1 MRKCFLL
8 VLVIASN
15 CLIAQEKGME
25 KELPLLKGNITI
37 GGGLAFDYDKE
48 DIYSSSE
55 YYSGSKSEV
64 LMFLLNPQ
72 MGYFAADRLELGVGL
87 PVQYMRALPRGY
99 FDGYSQYLI
108 GVSPYVKYYFKN
120 NLFVQLS
127 AGGQIGKYKFD
138 DEKLKVTS
146 FNITPS
152 IGYAFF
158 LNSKIAIEPAVFVNF
173 SKLTEKYDEDDSDS
187 VGYGSYGYGSSYSL
201 KNDDKI
207 YTENSGVMFSI
218 GFHLFL

>member
-1 MRKCFLL
+1 MRKYFLL

-15 CLIAQEKGME
+15 CLIAQEKEME

-37 GGGLAFDYDKE
+37 GGGLSFDYDKE
-48 DIYSSSE
+48 DMYSSGD
-55 YYSGSKSEV
+55 YSGSKSEA

-87 PVQYMRALPRGY
+87 PVQFMRSLPRGN
-99 FDGYSQYLI
+99 FEGSSQYLI

-127 AGGQIGKYKFD
+127 AAGQIGKYKYDDKDVSLRNFD
-138 DEKLKVTS
+138 
-146 FNITPS
+146 IAPS
-152 IGYAFF
+152 VGYAFF
-158 LNSKIAIEPAVFVNF
+158 INSKIAIEPAISYHF
-173 SKLTEKYDEDDSDS
+173 SKLNEKVDVEYIGRFWED
-187 VGYGSYGYGSSYSL
+187 SYEEEV
-201 KNDDKI
+201 DF